1 MEVRSVPV
9 PPEFKTTEMAQK
21 RMALERSAK
30 AFAER
35 YEELLM
41 QYPGE
46 WVGVTTAPDDRQPL
60 VFHHANL
67 DALHAAL
74 AESEIPTET
83 VYIRFMADDPWGY

>member
-9 PPEFKTTEMAQK
+9 PPEFKTTQMAQK

-35 YEELLM
+35 YEELLE
-41 QYPGE
+41 QYPDE
-46 WVGVTTAPDDRQPL
+46 WVGVTTAPDDCQPL

-83 VYIRFMADDPWGY
+83 VYVRFMVDDPWGF